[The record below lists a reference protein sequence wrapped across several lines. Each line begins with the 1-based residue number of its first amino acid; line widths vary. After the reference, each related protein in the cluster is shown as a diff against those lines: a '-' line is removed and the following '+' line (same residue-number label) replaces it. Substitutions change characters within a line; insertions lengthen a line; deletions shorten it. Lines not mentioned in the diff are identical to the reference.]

1 MPRGQEVIRSTAVN
15 PQMLDLNGSRVLERI
30 RTKEFSE
37 KAIAWASQLSG
48 LKGVPPNKELNVRT
62 EDLPEF
68 HLVLHGNGA
77 VTEYTPDPDSA
88 GMGLVL
94 LPEIDLGTDPDEN
107 GKAKSVRLDADIDK
121 ESGEHRPILWQM
133 GPDMIRAAL
142 ASRAMEF
149 MTMHSDETHAYVRK
163 LLSGEIPH
171 IPRSNTPSLV
181 LEELLKAE
189 VEIEDG
195 VRRIKARK
203 VIATKELAYKR
214 QSHDGRLSRK
224 TSARTGT
231 LLLGP
236 DGVVSSVFA
245 LGGMPPVT
253 GSKDVLVTAAMSYM
267 RSWIPRNGVF
277 AGNFE
282 RQLRLFKEAKVQIES
297 LELPSDI
304 EKNTIA
310 QIGIAVGCENPQ
322 QVADQVKRY
331 KEAGGH
337 AARIYTTNPD
347 SRIVETAEAIRMAV
361 GEDFLICVGPVT
373 DLQQAIKLKDRANV
387 QMFLAGHGGGE
398 NCTSLTAG
406 GAANG
411 IEIAYQMYLD
421 PKFNDCIIGLEGGT
435 GSSIG
440 ALLPMLDVISLNK
453 RGVGGIESTGGLY
466 AQRTRDGK
474 VERVVPYH
482 GSASAV
488 TRLIEA
494 YVSPELAHKIL
505 GSNGMVLN
513 VEGVPNYAAV
523 PKHIRSIADLIAEH
537 REHVGLALADQRAE
551 SLYTLRGLVAKEKR
565 HNHVSASESSVVVAN
580 SHRP

>member
-1 MPRGQEVIRSTAVN
+1 MPGEREAIRSTAVR
-15 PQMLDLNGSRVLERI
+15 PRMLDLNGSRVLERI
-30 RTKEFSE
+30 RTEDFSE
-37 KAIAWASQLSG
+37 KAIEWAFQLSG
-48 LKGVPPNKELNVRT
+48 LKGVAPNKELNVNA
-62 EDLPEF
+62 EDLPGF

-77 VTEYTPDPDSA
+77 VTEYKTDPDSA
-88 GMGLVL
+88 SMGFVL

-107 GKAKSVRLDADIDK
+107 GEAKPVRLDVRIDE

-133 GPDMIRAAL
+133 GPDMIKAAL

-149 MTMHSDETHAYVRK
+149 MVMHSDETYAYVRK
-163 LLSGEIPH
+163 LMSGEIPH
-171 IPRSNTPSLV
+171 IPRSNTFSPV
-181 LEELLKAE
+181 LEELLRAK
-189 VEIEDG
+189 VETGTDG
-195 VRRIKARK
+195 VRRIEARK
-203 VIATKELAYKR
+203 AIATKEEAYKR

-224 TSARTGT
+224 ISARTGA

-253 GSKDVLVTAAMSYM
+253 GSKDAIVTAAMSYM

-282 RQLRLFKEAKVQIES
+282 RQLRLFEEVKAQIES
-297 LELPSDI
+297 LALPSDI

-322 QVADQVKRY
+322 RVADQVKRY

-347 SRIVETAEAIRMAV
+347 IRIVETAEAIRREV
-361 GEDFLICVGPVT
+361 GEEFLICVGPVT

-387 QMFLAGHGGGE
+387 QMFLSGHGGGE

-411 IEIAYQMYLD
+411 IEILYQMYLD
-421 PKFNDCIIGLEGGT
+421 LKFNDCMIGLEGGT

-440 ALLPMLDVISLNK
+440 ALLPMLDIISLNK

-466 AQRTRDGK
+466 AQRTRGGK
-474 VERVVPYH
+474 VEYVVPYH
-482 GSASAV
+482 GSASAA
-488 TRLIEA
+488 TRLTEA
-494 YVSPELAHKIL
+494 YMSPELARKIL

-523 PKHIRSIADLIAEH
+523 PKHIRSITDLIMEH

-551 SLYTLRGLVAKEKR
+551 SLYALRSLVAR
-565 HNHVSASESSVVVAN
+565 DGHNNVGASESSLVVAGA
-580 SHRP
+580 HRS